1 MTCESKADLNTMTDD
16 WHRLTRQANDY
27 VDDAVKEAQDLAY
40 SYGFARGRKQLLDF
54 SRRLNAAKAAD
65 DQREWSALIDAIC
78 KVTQS

>member
-1 MTCESKADLNTMTDD
+1 MSIDSKADLNTMTDD

-40 SYGFARGRKQLLDF
+40 SYGLARGREQLLDF
-54 SRRLNAAKAAD
+54 SRRLNAAKVAD

-78 KVTQS
+78 KVTQP